1 MFDENSIVDRIIS
14 GDDSAFERLADLYAP
29 KVYQYALRYLGQENE
44 AEQAVEETFLQIGSK
59 LGGNV
64 DSELS
69 VWIFRIAANACADIQ
84 RRKRGT
90 MSTMAVFHL
99 REIRKDDQDEKR
111 DLDEAIQSQLLRLTR
126 QQREVILLRD
136 LCGLNDAA
144 TGQVLGMD
152 ADGVRLRLSRA
163 RKNLRD
169 LLLRQNILS
178 QPKERNGDNRDCQ
191 NYRELCSQYVDEY
204 ITQEDKA
211 ALLDHIQECP
221 QCAAYLNDLTL
232 IGRSLSHMEEGE
244 IPRELRERVIENTKK
259 QSREIKSVRRRGV
272 WIPLLILIASA
283 AIFVALTCSGV
294 LGGLYISATVHDT
307 ASRVEKENG
316 SGGSS
321 VVMKEEIM
329 VPDVVAA
336 NSYAFVI
343 AAAGEATPPELSTS
357 ASLLAAD
364 NTNGVEYYMVDNDF
378 SLVQKL
384 TEGMQSLGYELETIN
399 NNQLIIS
406 STAPQGLFIVIHQ
419 VD

>member
-1 MFDENSIVDRIIS
+1 MFDENSIVDRIVS

-84 RRKRGT
+84 RRKRGS

-99 REIRKDDQDEKR
+99 REIKKDDQDEKR

-136 LCGLNDAA
+136 LCGLNDVA

-178 QPKERNGDNRDCQ
+178 QPKERSEDDRDCQ

-204 ITQEDKA
+204 IAQKDKA

-244 IPRELRERVIENTKK
+244 IPQELRERIIENAKK

-283 AIFVALTCSGV
+283 AIFVVLTCSGV
-294 LGGLYISATVHDT
+294 LGGLYISATVPDT
-307 ASRVEKENG
+307 NSHVEEG
-316 SGGSS
+316 SGGGSGI
-321 VVMKEEIM
+321 VMKEKIA
-329 VPDVVAA
+329 VPDMVAA

-343 AAAGEATPPELSTS
+343 AAAGESTPPELSTS

-364 NTNGVEYYMVDNDF
+364 DINGVEYYMVDNDF

-406 STAPQGLFIVIHQ
+406 STASQGLFIVIHQ